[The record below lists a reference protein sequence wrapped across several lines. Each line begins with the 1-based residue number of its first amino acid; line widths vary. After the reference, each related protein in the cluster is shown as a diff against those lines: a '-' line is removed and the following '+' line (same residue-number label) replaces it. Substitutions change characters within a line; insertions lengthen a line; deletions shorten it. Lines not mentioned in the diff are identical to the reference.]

1 MSTIKD
7 ILKEATGGALNE
19 EVLGEIEKVFES
31 KVDSKV
37 QIHVE
42 QALNEQDELY
52 SSKLEQLIEK
62 IDADHSAKL
71 TQVVEAIDADRANK
85 LQMVIEKYENA
96 LNEDSENFKSTLVEN
111 ISDYIEVYID
121 EKVPVESIQEA
132 VKNTKARK
140 ILEGLRNH
148 LAVDSALEKDAIKSA
163 VVDGKNQ
170 INEANTKLESVVN
183 EKAELQKE
191 LEVTKANY
199 LLEQKTAKL
208 DERSRN
214 YLLKAMKDKDL
225 EYIQENFDYTLKL
238 LKKKEDDRLESLK
251 EEAYSETPKVD
262 RVVYEST
269 QEPINENAQQL
280 SPYMNELSK
289 Y

>member
-7 ILKEATGGALNE
+7 ILKEATDGALNE

-96 LNEDSENFKSTLVEN
+96 LNEDAENFKSTLVEN
-111 ISDYIEVYID
+111 ISDYIEVYIE

-225 EYIQENFDYTLKL
+225 EYVQENFDYTLKL
-238 LKKKEDDRLESLK
+238 FKKKEDDRLESLK

>member
-7 ILKEATGGALNE
+7 ILKEATDGALNE
-19 EVLGEIEKVFES
+19 EVLSEIEKVFES

-52 SSKLEQLIEK
+52 SSKLEELIEK
-62 IDADHSAKL
+62 IDSDHSAKL

-85 LQMVIEKYENA
+85 LQMVIEKYESA
-96 LNEDSENFKSTLVEN
+96 LNEDADKFKENLVEN
-111 ISDYIEVYID
+111 ISDYIEVYIE

-170 INEANTKLESVVN
+170 INEANQKLESVVN
-183 EKAELQKE
+183 EKVKLQSELDQ
-191 LEVTKANY
+191 TKANY
-199 LLEQKTAKL
+199 ILEQKTSDL
-208 DERSRN
+208 DQRSRK

-238 LKKKEDDRLESLK
+238 FKKKEQDRLENLK

-269 QEPINENAQQL
+269 EEPINENAQQL